1 MLSCCSCAPHLLRS
15 GHSMKPSIL
24 VAARFLPRLLGRLG
38 QHYTLHGLDRPQPD
52 AIPAGARDAR
62 ALITLGGIPT
72 DAALMDA
79 LPKLGLIACYGTG
92 YEGVDRVAARAR
104 GIAVTHAGDTNSTA
118 VAEFALGLLIATAR
132 GITRGDRYARAG
144 RWRGDIIERTAITPE
159 LAGQRLGI
167 YGLGAIGTR
176 IAARAAA
183 FEMQIGY
190 HNRRPRADLPYAYHP
205 TLIGLA
211 GWADILMVSV
221 RADATNYRAINKEV
235 LAALGQRGHLVN
247 ISRGIAVDEAAL
259 CDALE
264 VGGIAGAAL
273 DVFEHEPTIP
283 DRLRVLDNVV
293 LTPHM
298 AAISANAQRAQRDAL
313 FANLEAFFADRPVLT
328 PVPQ

>member
-1 MLSCCSCAPHLLRS
+1 
-15 GHSMKPSIL
+15 MKPTVL

-38 QHYTLHGLDRPQPD
+38 EHYILHGLERPEPD
-52 AIPAGARDAR
+52 AIPSAAREAR
-62 ALITLGGIPT
+62 ALITVGGIRT

-92 YEGVDRVAARAR
+92 YEGVDRAAARAR
-104 GIAVTHAGDTNSTA
+104 GIIVTHAGDTNATA
-118 VAEFALGLLIATAR
+118 VAEFAFGLVIATVR
-132 GITRGDRYARAG
+132 GILRGDRYARAG
-144 RWRGDIIERTAITPE
+144 RWRGDIIERTASTPE
-159 LAGQRLGI
+159 LAGQRLGV

-264 VGGIAGAAL
+264 TGVIAGAAL
-273 DVFEHEPTIP
+273 DVFEHEPAIP
-283 DRLRVLDNVV
+283 DRLKGLDNVV

-298 AAISANAQRAQRDAL
+298 AAISATAQRAQRDAM
-313 FANLEAFFADRPVLT
+313 FANLEAFFAGRPVLT
-328 PVPQ
+328 PVPE